1 MDPGEVLPGQ
11 EDFRELIRNGDVSDD
26 ALRFLEG
33 KFLVPAGITPP
44 HEDSLALLGSIP
56 DCTDKDCLDI
66 GCGTGSIGILLALR
80 GAKSVIGLDWDPKAI
95 LTAEQNAKLHGV
107 DDRYQSILSDV
118 YDGLPS
124 GSKFDVITANLPFV
138 KVSPTETPLDF
149 VDSSFVDTNFQSN
162 KMFIK
167 GLKDHL
173 KPGGSVYF
181 AQSNFGNYGDM
192 IAMADACGFDWK
204 LIGLR
209 PFKEVNPDINF
220 LAFKLTPRP
229 DAP

>member
-1 MDPGEVLPGQ
+1 
-11 EDFRELIRNGDVSDD
+11 
-26 ALRFLEG
+26 
-33 KFLVPAGITPP
+33 
-44 HEDSLALLGSIP
+44 
-56 DCTDKDCLDI
+56 
-66 GCGTGSIGILLALR
+66 
-80 GAKSVIGLDWDPKAI
+80 
-95 LTAEQNAKLHGV
+95 
-107 DDRYQSILSDV
+107 
-118 YDGLPS
+118 
-124 GSKFDVITANLPFV
+124 
-138 KVSPTETPLDF
+138 
-149 VDSSFVDTNFQSN
+149 
-162 KMFIK
+162 MFIK